1 MSWSKMCP
9 VCRSVKIFRKTVRTC
24 GAPDCMTEWS
34 AMSSS
39 SRALAVEKANEP
51 AMTEEE
57 FQEWTKNRPTITS
70 EEVEAKPQA
79 GPGPA
84 LEYIF
89 GNAEGSAEGSQDAPT
104 KDGTS
109 ASTLTEQEQRDLR
122 MKQQKEFFTS

>member
-24 GAPDCMTEWS
+24 GAPDCMAEWS
-34 AMSSS
+34 AMSHS
-39 SRALAVEKANEP
+39 SRALAVEKASEP

-70 EEVEAKPQA
+70 EDVEAKPQA

-84 LEYIF
+84 LKYIF
-89 GNAEGSAEGSQDAPT
+89 GNAEGPQDVPAA
-104 KDGTS
+104 GGE
-109 ASTLTEQEQRDLR
+109 STLTEQEQRDLR